1 MEGASVLLKMS
12 IASDTP
18 ESRKRKARTIPYGYK
33 LNEDDSDYI
42 IGVPEE
48 LEAIEKAKEYI
59 ESCTYKEVSEWLHR
73 KTGRP
78 ISTMGLRK
86 VLNREW

>member
-1 MEGASVLLKMS
+1 MN
-12 IASDTP
+12 TP
-18 ESRKRKARTIPYGYK
+18 SAAPETRKRKARTIPYGYK

-78 ISTMGLRK
+78 ITTMGLRK